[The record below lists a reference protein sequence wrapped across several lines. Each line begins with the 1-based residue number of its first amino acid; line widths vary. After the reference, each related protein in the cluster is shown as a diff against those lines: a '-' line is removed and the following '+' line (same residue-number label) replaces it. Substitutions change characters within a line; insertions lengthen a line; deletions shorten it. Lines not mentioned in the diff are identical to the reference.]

1 MQVSKTFGQGSNPC
15 ARANK
20 SAMFGRINNYF
31 RETRDELVNKV
42 SWPTWEEL
50 RESTWIVLV
59 ASLLFALVIWALD
72 SVLGVSL
79 TQFYKLFK

>member
-1 MQVSKTFGQGSNPC
+1 
-15 ARANK
+15 
-20 SAMFGRINNYF
+20 MFGKINNYF

-59 ASLLFALVIWALD
+59 ASLLFALVIWGLD

>member
-1 MQVSKTFGQGSNPC
+1 
-15 ARANK
+15 
-20 SAMFGRINNYF
+20 MFGRINNYF

-59 ASLLFALVIWALD
+59 AFLLFALVIWALD

>member
-1 MQVSKTFGQGSNPC
+1 
-15 ARANK
+15 
-20 SAMFGRINNYF
+20 MFGRINNYF

-59 ASLLFALVIWALD
+59 ASLLFALVIWGLD

-79 TQFYKLFK
+79 TQFYKLIK

>member
-1 MQVSKTFGQGSNPC
+1 QGSNPC

>member
-1 MQVSKTFGQGSNPC
+1 
-15 ARANK
+15 
-20 SAMFGRINNYF
+20 MFGKINNYF

-59 ASLLFALVIWALD
+59 ASLLFDLVIWGLD

>member
-1 MQVSKTFGQGSNPC
+1 
-15 ARANK
+15 
-20 SAMFGRINNYF
+20 MFGRINNYF

-59 ASLLFALVIWALD
+59 ASLLFALVIWGLD

-79 TQFYKLFK
+79 TQFYKLFN